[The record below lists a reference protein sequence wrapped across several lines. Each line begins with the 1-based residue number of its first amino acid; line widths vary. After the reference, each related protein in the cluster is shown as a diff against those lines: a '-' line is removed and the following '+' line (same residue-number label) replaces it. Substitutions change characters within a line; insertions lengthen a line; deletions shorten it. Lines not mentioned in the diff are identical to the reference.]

1 VLNQPGTQRL
11 KLEYDK
17 LLSSL
22 ALNFKLGRCTKAH
35 CMHPH
40 DIPGDYNGRAVQV
53 NPMQP
58 KLKPP
63 GTERLK
69 LKCDILPPTFAFK
82 FNLRRYTTAPA
93 PRCSP

>member
-1 VLNQPGTQRL
+1 MLNQPGTQRL

-40 DIPGDYNGRAVQV
+40 DIPGDYNGARAALFAMIRATV
-53 NPMQP
+53 N
-58 KLKPP
+58 
-63 GTERLK
+63 
-69 LKCDILPPTFAFK
+69 I
-82 FNLRRYTTAPA
+82 NRRVAIFMAGAYTRTLFG
-93 PRCSP
+93 SM